1 MRWWHPFLLQPGYSQ
16 ALAGPGQSWCQV
28 LLGLE
33 SWARNP
39 TSKLDDVLP
48 HHKLQCYNNINV
60 QQYIYIYTIIC
71 NHIQSYTIICNR
83 MQSYAIICNSI
94 LYNNIQSSLIII
106 PALYFGKAAWNDK
119 FILDHSLVVWLGM
132 EAPKICSVHIMNCK
146 TTSCTKI
153 WGALW
158 IQARFWPWNV
168 RHLKRARWFA
178 NVHQDL
184 GYGPSPRYS
193 LCTTMSATVRIL
205 QIIPGYD
212 SFLQIPK
219 IT

>member
-1 MRWWHPFLLQPGYSQ
+1 MLNDLKFTRTWKSVFECTLENR
-16 ALAGPGQSWCQV
+16 AV
-28 LLGLE
+28 LVACPAKLC
-33 SWARNP
+33 W
-39 TSKLDDVLP
+39 TSCHVVP
-48 HHKLQCYNNINV
+48 C
-60 QQYIYIYTIIC
+60 
-71 NHIQSYTIICNR
+71 S
-83 MQSYAIICNSI
+83 IICNSI